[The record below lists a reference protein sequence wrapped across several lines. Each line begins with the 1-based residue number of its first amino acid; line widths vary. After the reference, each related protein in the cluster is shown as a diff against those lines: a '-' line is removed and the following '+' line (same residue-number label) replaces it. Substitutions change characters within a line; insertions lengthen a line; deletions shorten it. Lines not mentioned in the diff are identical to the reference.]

1 MRAIVKNPRAT
12 TKRIATPYSCW
23 RSKNAQTKAT
33 ITSRDVTIPL
43 TVAYKIALFKIM
55 ARRLRRGMSAFRL
68 ALETS
73 SSPIAFNACDLSMM
87 RFMRAINT
95 EMKAATAPRRNEGAV
110 TWAMTWDSCVTE
122 GVSKAICIG
131 RAHSSKVVVRGAG
144 HRRQAD
150 SAASAISD
158 ASSTETV
165 LNSFLS
171 GLNSDN
177 SSKFR
182 SALRGHDARFQCLT
196 RVSRVDRASDESPLV
211 PRPGSDICNAAYS

>member
-1 MRAIVKNPRAT
+1 
-12 TKRIATPYSCW
+12 
-23 RSKNAQTKAT
+23 
-33 ITSRDVTIPL
+33 
-43 TVAYKIALFKIM
+43 M
-55 ARRLRRGMSAFRL
+55 ARRFRRGMSAFRL

-73 SSPIAFNACDLSMM
+73 SSLIAFNACDLSMM

-122 GVSKAICIG
+122 GVSRAICIG
-131 RAHSSKVVVRGAG
+131 RAHSSKRYFFVVRGAG

-158 ASSTETV
+158 ASSAETV

-171 GLNSDN
+171 GLNNDN

-182 SALRGHDARFQCLT
+182 SALRGRDARSQCLT
-196 RVSRVDRASDESPLV
+196 RVIFDALCRGGKSVHVRYCPL
-211 PRPGSDICNAAYS
+211 AT